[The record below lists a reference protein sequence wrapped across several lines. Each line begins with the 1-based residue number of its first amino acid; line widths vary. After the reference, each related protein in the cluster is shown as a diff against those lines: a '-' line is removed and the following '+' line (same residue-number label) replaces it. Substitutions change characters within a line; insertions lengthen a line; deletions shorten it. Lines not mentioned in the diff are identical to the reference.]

1 MSRSRSSR
9 VYPHLRHHAV
19 TPRVPSLG
27 EAAIEHGLGRRHE
40 MHEVAVPATRAL
52 TVLVLSA
59 STRERCRPKLPSLAE
74 IGDGRVLHSQR
85 TSSEV
90 ASRKALQRLLGVLLI
105 LELHVDVA
113 QHMLADIVAHVEL
126 LDRSIGG
133 GEFVEDF
140 LVELVEFALL
150 RSSTQAKLYD
160 HLLVADGISGHRS
173 HLRVVVHLLDQNG
186 LTKGGSVVLSRAAV
200 AVSARSDLKVERTV
214 HSTREQPC
222 KTSNL
227 SSSVP
232 YTRTK

>member
-1 MSRSRSSR
+1 
-9 VYPHLRHHAV
+9 
-19 TPRVPSLG
+19 
-27 EAAIEHGLGRRHE
+27 
-40 MHEVAVPATRAL
+40 
-52 TVLVLSA
+52 
-59 STRERCRPKLPSLAE
+59 
-74 IGDGRVLHSQR
+74 
-85 TSSEV
+85 
-90 ASRKALQRLLGVLLI
+90 
-105 LELHVDVA
+105 
-113 QHMLADIVAHVEL
+113 MLADIVAHVEL

-150 RSSTQAKLYD
+150 RSSTQTKLYD

-173 HLRVVVHLLDQNG
+173 HLRVVVHLLDQNS

>member
-1 MSRSRSSR
+1 MRRPSPRGPMSRSRSSR
-9 VYPHLRHHAV
+9 VYPHLRHHS
-19 TPRVPSLG
+19 TTSRVPSLG
-27 EAAIEHGLGRRHE
+27 EAAIEHGLRRRHE

-90 ASRKALQRLLGVLLI
+90 ASRKALQRLLGILLI

-113 QHMLADIVAHVEL
+113 QHMLTDIVAHVEL
-126 LDRSIGG
+126 
-133 GEFVEDF
+133 
-140 LVELVEFALL
+140 VELALL
-150 RSSTQAKLYD
+150 RSSTQTKLYD

-173 HLRVVVHLLDQNG
+173 HLRVVVHLLDQNS

>member
-1 MSRSRSSR
+1 
-9 VYPHLRHHAV
+9 
-19 TPRVPSLG
+19 
-27 EAAIEHGLGRRHE
+27 

-52 TVLVLSA
+52 PVLVLSA
-59 STRERCRPKLPSLAE
+59 STRERCRSKLPSLAE

-85 TSSEV
+85 ASSEV
-90 ASRKALQRLLGVLLI
+90 ASREALQRLLGVLLI

-150 RSSTQAKLYD
+150 RSSTQTKLYD

-173 HLRVVVHLLDQNG
+173 HLRVVVHLLDQKG
-186 LTKGGSVVLSRAAV
+186 LTK
-200 AVSARSDLKVERTV
+200 
-214 HSTREQPC
+214 
-222 KTSNL
+222 
-227 SSSVP
+227 
-232 YTRTK
+232 